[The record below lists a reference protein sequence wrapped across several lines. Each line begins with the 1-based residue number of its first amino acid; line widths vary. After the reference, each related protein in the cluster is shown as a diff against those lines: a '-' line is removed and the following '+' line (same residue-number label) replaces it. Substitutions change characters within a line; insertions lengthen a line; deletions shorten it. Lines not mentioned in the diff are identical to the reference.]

1 MAETYRNTSM
11 PSPLSST
18 PSSRTHRTRTERT
31 AEAKAPQGT
40 PKAADGPPQPT
51 APQVDWTAKI
61 KDPQQQAAARTRHAG
76 AGANLQAEAL
86 RRQNE
91 NAEMDIIG
99 GPNKP
104 GQLVDLGGNPRNGTT
119 VTIHGINDT
128 PASTLS
134 LGDAAKAKGQSVQTF
149 AWDDRSR
156 RLGDSANDLAGAL
169 RQQLTEHPNAPL
181 TVNAYSM
188 GGRIAAVALGRLEQ
202 EGALKGRDVRLNL
215 VAPPLQG
222 FSSANWAGLGAPFSR
237 SLRSSQDM
245 GTRSAFQ
252 RELEGVRL
260 PNVRVTVMGGGAD
273 QTAVVDGD
281 WQRIARDLAGGREP
295 VILQGATHDSA
306 VDAAARRLR

>member
-1 MAETYRNTSM
+1 M

-18 PSSRTHRTRTERT
+18 PTSRFTRTRTERA
-31 AEAKAPQGT
+31 AEARATAKPAEG
-40 PKAADGPPQPT
+40 APQPT
-51 APQVDWTAKI
+51 APQQDWTARI
-61 KDPQQQAAARTRHAG
+61 KDPQQQQAARARHAG
-76 AGANLQAEAL
+76 ASANLQADEL
-86 RRQNE
+86 RKQNE
-91 NAEMDIIG
+91 KAEMDVIG
-99 GPNKP
+99 GANRP
-104 GQLVDLGGNPRNGTT
+104 GQLVDLGGNPKKGTT
-119 VTIHGINDT
+119 VTIHGINDN
-128 PASTLS
+128 PASTLP

-169 RQQLTEHPNAPL
+169 RQQLKENPNAPL

-222 FSSANWAGLGAPFSR
+222 FSSANWAGAGAVFSSR
-237 SLRSSQDM
+237 LRSSQDM
-245 GTRSAFQ
+245 GTKSGFQ
-252 RELEGVRL
+252 KELEAVRL

-273 QTAVVDGD
+273 QTAVVDQD
-281 WQRIARDLAGGREP
+281 WQRIARGLAGGREP

-306 VDAAARRLR
+306 IDAAAARLR